1 MDFSNYISYEDFKD
15 YILFNEN
22 SRKDDS
28 CNWHNVQWRNEN
40 KKKKDNTFFNPLN
53 RFLQDKLTNK
63 QLNKVVYGEGH
74 NSFFSN
80 AWNELIEDGKPIDN
94 NDLDSTFYQAINF
107 IILNMKD
114 ESLTDDFI
122 QSKYKQLTQ
131 RFTDGNFADFE
142 LGSDVCKCHE
152 CGQRMRLNFEN
163 WEPSYKVFKTMP
175 DGTLNYKE
183 LVPPKNCLDKNIT
196 ELKVN
201 FPTGELLIADWFRIP
216 EFTDTVEYKG
226 EDKYSEERSINYAK
240 GRVKSTT
247 DYAEKFN
254 FISVSV
260 GNSSPRIFKKG
271 STLVFGRGKYDE
283 ETDEEIA
290 PKKFVEKGYV
300 CTDLWA
306 VTVIDKQTL
315 IDIVS
320 EAKGEDATETVE
332 DYIKNSYGC
341 NTIKVKPGEYTFKFH
356 GNYYEFDKYLNDE
369 SAPKDVEKFLI
380 VSKSELSLDNKK
392 KKRM

>member
-1 MDFSNYISYEDFKD
+1 MSYEDFKD
-15 YILFNEN
+15 YIIFNDN

-28 CNWHNVQWRNEN
+28 CNWHNVKWRQEDQ
-40 KKKKDNTFFNPLN
+40 KKRDKTFWTPLN
-53 RFLQDKLTNK
+53 NFLKDLLVNK
-63 QLNKVVYGEGH
+63 QLEKVIYGEGH

-80 AWNELIEDGKPIDN
+80 AWNQLIVNGKFIDN
-94 NDLDSTFYQAINF
+94 NELDSTFYQAVNIIIENF
-107 IILNMKD
+107 KD
-114 ESLTDDFI
+114 EPLTEDFI
-122 QSKYKQLTQ
+122 KNKYEKFTQ
-131 RFTDGNFADFE
+131 RFTQGNFANFE

-152 CGQRMRLNFEN
+152 CGQSMLLNFKD
-163 WEPSYKVFKTMP
+163 WQPSYQVFKTMP

-183 LVPPKNCLDKNIT
+183 LVPPKNCLDKSIT

-216 EFTDTVEYKG
+216 EFTDTVEYNG
-226 EDKYSEERSINYAK
+226 EDKYSQERSINYAT

-260 GNSSPRIFKKG
+260 GNSSPRIFKQKN
-271 STLVFGRGKYDE
+271 TLVFGRGEYDE
-283 ETDEEIA
+283 EKDCEIV
-290 PKKFVEKGYV
+290 PKNFVEKGYV

-306 VTVIDKQTL
+306 VTIIDKQTL

-320 EAKGEDATETVE
+320 KAKGEDATEIVE
-332 DYIKNSYGC
+332 GYLQTEYGG

-356 GNYYEFDKYLNDE
+356 GNYYEFDKYLNDDN
-369 SAPKDVEKFLI
+369 APKDVEKFLI
-380 VSKSELSLDNKK
+380 VSKSEVPLDNKK
-392 KKRM
+392 KNKP